1 MEALTEH
8 LLNRI
13 GEVFGFNM
21 AESGLAWFGG
31 QVRFLSKYFLNRP
44 QEQVLDHGADLYAVY
59 LNDREFVEEIE
70 KLHQSPEYF
79 TVQFTQEVFQHFFP
93 ENYETLML

>member
-1 MEALTEH
+1 MEAITEH

-44 QEQVLDHGADLYAVY
+44 QEQVLDHGADLYAGY

-93 ENYETLML
+93 ENYETLIL